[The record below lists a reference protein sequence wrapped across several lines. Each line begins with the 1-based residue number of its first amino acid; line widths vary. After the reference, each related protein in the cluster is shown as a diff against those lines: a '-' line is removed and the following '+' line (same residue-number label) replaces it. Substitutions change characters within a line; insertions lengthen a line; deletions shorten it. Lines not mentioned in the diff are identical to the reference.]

1 MPASQFSGDSLADLK
16 AKIVAANP
24 KPGKAETEKAE
35 KAAAEAARV
44 EAMAAGGDY

>member
-1 MPASQFSGDSLADLK
+1 LADLK